1 MTQYAKVLP
10 LSLKKKSNQSS
21 VSTNKLIEDLE
32 ITGNLIVAG
41 DDGLGIWNFVNF
53 YIKKSMSCL
62 EELQEKYKSTVLK
75 LNIGATY
82 YTVMNNLKAIEVTY
96 DLTYDL

>member
-1 MTQYAKVLP
+1 
-10 LSLKKKSNQSS
+10 
-21 VSTNKLIEDLE
+21 
-32 ITGNLIVAG
+32 
-41 DDGLGIWNFVNF
+41 
-53 YIKKSMSCL
+53 MSCL

-96 DLTYDL
+96 DLTYDLWFNFLSHWTGP